1 MLNAA
6 PRSPRKLSGPRF
18 MTQFSRIFRSEPLL
32 FVLWANELVRLV
44 WSPPELQAA
53 SGWLMIVYVAM
64 SMTRLRRG
72 T

>member
-1 MLNAA
+1 MNARCVLFVNHPA
-6 PRSPRKLSGPRF
+6 SDF

-32 FVLWANELVRLV
+32 FVLWANELIRLI

-64 SMTRLRRG
+64 
-72 T
+72 